1 MPKERIANFC
11 PQCGHA
17 LELQVHYAL
26 PRPSCPACG
35 HIVFF
40 SPNVAV
46 LALVEVENKVLLV
59 QRKHEPKQGY
69 WALPAGFM
77 EWNEDPAA
85 AARREVLEETG
96 LTIHI
101 NGLIDVY
108 HTPSDGGLADIVIAY
123 RGTVVSGEAQPM
135 DDAEALGWFTRED
148 LPPLAFLPTERVLE
162 RWKSGT
168 IW

>member
-1 MPKERIANFC
+1 MPKSRLAKFC
-11 PQCGHA
+11 LMCGVP
-17 LELQVHYAL
+17 LVSQVHYGL
-26 PRPSCPACG
+26 ERPSCPSCG

-46 LALVEVENKVLLV
+46 LALVEREGRVLLI

-77 EWNEDPAA
+77 EWNEDPAV

-96 LTIHI
+96 LTIQI
-101 NGLIDVY
+101 DGLIDVY

-123 RGTVVSGEAQPM
+123 RGNVLSGEAQPM
-135 DDAEALGWFTRED
+135 DDAAALGWFTADD
-148 LPPLAFLPTERVLE
+148 LPPLAFLPTERVLA
-162 RWKSGT
+162 RWIAGEV
-168 IW
+168 

>member
-1 MPKERIANFC
+1 MSKARIANFC
-11 PQCGHA
+11 SQCGHA
-17 LELQVHYAL
+17 LAMQEHYGL
-26 PRPSCPACG
+26 PRPACPSCG
-35 HIVFF
+35 HIEFF

-46 LALVEVENKVLLV
+46 LALVESEGKVLLV

-77 EWNEDPAA
+77 EWNEDPAV

-96 LTIHI
+96 LTISI
-101 NGLIDVY
+101 DGLIDVY

-123 RGTVVSGEAQPM
+123 RGMVVSGTAQPM
-135 DDAEALGWFTRED
+135 NDAEALGWFTKDD
-148 LPPLAFLPTERVLE
+148 LPPLAFLPTERVIE
-162 RWKSGT
+162 RWRAGT